1 MHRSSYI
8 VTAQTNSIFANKT
21 YLYKL
26 LLIDDG
32 MNFFS
37 LSCLTINIFWRV
49 L

>member
-8 VTAQTNSIFANKT
+8 VTAQINSIFANKT

-32 MNFFS
+32 MS
-37 LSCLTINIFWRV
+37 YLSYHAL